1 VSIAALVL
9 WIGLAVGNVRP
20 LNLPV
25 GRTVRWA
32 LLAELCALALG
43 YAALRFWT
51 ERRARVAPR
60 TRARR
65 PGPAVLPA
73 LLLVGLALL
82 SAGWS
87 ASPGLSLGRA
97 LTLAALL
104 VTCWA
109 LAYGTEGRPD
119 AAGQLL
125 LGVLAGAAALGLG
138 GLVTLALDPDR
149 AIVPATTGKPALY
162 NGLGSNPNALALLFA
177 VSLPLTVWAFVEARS
192 RRGKAVAAAL
202 FLVFDGSLTASGARG
217 ALLGALGGV
226 AALAWALPSSRRRRV
241 AMVGATA
248 ALLAVNVVAWELPP
262 KAERNPVLNPEFGA
276 RVPINERDA
285 QFILPLEDELAL
297 GGLERRF
304 EEGAL
309 GSSGRVQAWIGA
321 LGQAWQRPLLGYGF
335 GTEERVFVDRYYP
348 FVGGRPEN
356 SYVGTA
362 LQLGLVGV
370 GLLAGLLAVVLAPA
384 LSRLRGLDGD
394 EARVPVVCAALVVCG
409 VLLGLSQSYLT
420 SVGSTATFP
429 FWLAAFLL
437 LVLPRTAPAIPSRD
451 AATSASSRPRT
462 GIAKRAST

>member
-1 VSIAALVL
+1 MSIAALVL

-20 LNLPV
+20 LNLPI
-25 GRTVRWA
+25 GRAVRWA

-43 YAALRFWT
+43 YAALRLWA
-51 ERRARVAPR
+51 ERGARGRRVA
-60 TRARR
+60 
-65 PGPAVLPA
+65 GAVPLLA
-73 LLLVGLALL
+73 TLLVGVALL
-82 SAGWS
+82 SAAWS
-87 ASPGLSLGRA
+87 ASPGLTLGRA
-97 LTLAALL
+97 VTLAGLL
-104 VTCWA
+104 VTCGA
-109 LAYGTEGRPD
+109 LAYGSGGRPV

-125 LGVLAGAAALGLG
+125 LGVLAGAAVLGLG
-138 GLVTLALDPDR
+138 GLVVLALDPDR

-192 RRGKAVAAAL
+192 RLGKTVAAVL
-202 FLVFDGSLTASGARG
+202 FLGFDASLTASGARG

-262 KAERNPVLNPEFGA
+262 TAERNPVLNPEFGA
-276 RVPINERDA
+276 RVPINDRDA

-297 GGLERRF
+297 GGLARRF

-309 GSSGRVQAWIGA
+309 GSSGRVQAWFGA
-321 LGQAWQRPLLGYGF
+321 LGQAAQRPLLGYGF

-362 LQLGLVGV
+362 LQLGFVGAGLLV
-370 GLLAGLLAVVLAPA
+370 GLLAALLVSAVAW
-384 LSRLRGLDGD
+384 LRGLAG
-394 EARVPVVCAALVVCG
+394 EEGRAGAVCAALVVCG
-409 VLLGLSQSYLT
+409 LLLGLSQSYLT

-437 LVLPRTAPAIPSRD
+437 VVLPRTRPAIARRA